1 MKPESMKVKAPLGFL
16 VHEVARL
23 MKRRFEDEARRL
35 DLTLPQWRTL
45 NQIAMDEGVTQA
57 QLAANLDVDPMT
69 MSGILNRLERRGL
82 IDRLADPADSR
93 AKLARLT
100 PAGERLAE
108 TARAVGLAMYQSA
121 VEGISAHDQQLV
133 LAVLSTMR
141 DNLSGQTA
149 QKEQA

>member
-82 IDRLADPADSR
+82 IDRLTDPADSR

-108 TARAVGLAMYQSA
+108 TARAVGLATYQSA
-121 VEGISAHDQQLV
+121 VEGISAHDQQLAI
-133 LAVLSTMR
+133 AVLSTMR

-149 QKEQA
+149 QKEPA